1 MKKAEL
7 PPHCGSCFWHNWEE
21 ETAECTHHTVLDDDV
36 LKDALLGDAEST
48 KERGAYAI
56 ADWELEDALGNQDY
70 QVYDEVCEH
79 YHPKLFLDGPYSDP
93 TARARL
99 KQRASELHTAMM
111 NEFHAR
117 VDKIMRDD
125 IVA

>member
-21 ETAECTHHTVLDDDV
+21 DIAECTHHTVLDDDV
-36 LKDALLGDAEST
+36 LKDALLGDAESIEPYT
-48 KERGAYAI
+48 I
-56 ADWELEDALGNQDY
+56 ADREMEWALGNQDY
-70 QVYDEVCEH
+70 QAYDEVCEH
-79 YHPKLFLDGPYSDP
+79 YHPKLFLDGPYGEP
-93 TARARL
+93 AARARL